1 MAEQRLI
8 GLWTDC
14 FNIVIDLLET
24 SRYLFFNFKLI
35 IWFFLYLPLMPRGH
49 ACGRHNAHG
58 AVSGT
63 WRKRPR
69 FHFKFRP
76 SAQKRESKKR
86 AWESLASPLRSQNAI
101 PAPYIKLSQKG
112 SDNCDTKRI
121 HSVPVD

>member
-24 SRYLFFNFKLI
+24 SCYLFSNFEFM
-35 IWFFLYLPLMPRGH
+35 IWFFFYIPLMPRGH
-49 ACGRHNAHG
+49 ACGGHNAHG

-76 SAQKRESKKR
+76 SAQKKEARKGPGNRLNVRFASKTR
-86 AWESLASPLRSQNAI
+86 FLLPTQNYRNRGRTSAI
-101 PAPYIKLSQKG
+101 
-112 SDNCDTKRI
+112 R
-121 HSVPVD
+121 

>member
-101 PAPYIKLSQKG
+101 PAPYTQLLQKVP
-112 SDNCDTKRI
+112 DTCDTVGI
-121 HSVPVD
+121 